1 MVKFVKMSSV
11 FHTCGVT
18 EDNFSRRSLFDK
30 HVKLHD
36 NSSPSFCDSCGKIYG
51 NDFAFNEHVKRYH
64 LKEFPCSQC
73 DQKFPTNVALKRHM
87 RIHNKSSD
95 NFPCDVCSK
104 TFSRLDSLNRHK
116 MESCNSTRAR
126 FRYDMCHEFK

>member
-1 MVKFVKMSSV
+1 MSSV
-11 FHTCGVT
+11 CHTCGVT

-36 NSSPSFCDSCGKIYG
+36 NSSPSFCDSCGKTYG

-73 DQKFPTNVALKRHM
+73 DQKFPTNVAQ
-87 RIHNKSSD
+87 
-95 NFPCDVCSK
+95 K
-104 TFSRLDSLNRHK
+104 T
-116 MESCNSTRAR
+116 
-126 FRYDMCHEFK
+126 HEDT

>member
-1 MVKFVKMSSV
+1 MVKFSKMSSV
-11 FHTCGVT
+11 CHTCGVT

-36 NSSPSFCDSCGKIYG
+36 NSSPSFCDSCGKTYG

-73 DQKFPTNVALKRHM
+73 DQTKQTQQTKHCRKN
-87 RIHNKSSD
+87 I
-95 NFPCDVCSK
+95 
-104 TFSRLDSLNRHK
+104 
-116 MESCNSTRAR
+116 
-126 FRYDMCHEFK
+126 CHYYK